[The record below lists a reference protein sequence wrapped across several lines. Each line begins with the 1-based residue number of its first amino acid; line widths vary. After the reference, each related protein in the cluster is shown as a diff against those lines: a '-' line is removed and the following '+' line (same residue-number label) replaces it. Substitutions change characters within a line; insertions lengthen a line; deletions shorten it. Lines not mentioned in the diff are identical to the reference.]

1 MEINLKHQRID
12 PLAGD
17 LLILREEDS
26 ETKQYFLFV
35 KEEDTEGGS
44 EIHPIKESIECESF
58 IISIENGRL
67 ERVIVERFD
76 FELTMIKT
84 VYTKKRYIVHQIISS
99 EDLEI
104 REIWF
109 LFSKLSEY
117 SDNFFGKFSE
127 YLPKFGK
134 N

>member
-1 MEINLKHQRID
+1 MEINLKHQRMD

-17 LLILREEDS
+17 LLILREGDS

-35 KEEDTEGGS
+35 REEDTEGGS
-44 EIHPIKESIECESF
+44 EMHPIKESIECENF

-67 ERVIVERFD
+67 ERVTVERFD

-117 SDNFFGKFSE
+117 SNNVFGKFSE